1 MNNERTFREA
11 LLAALVEHAAH
22 HFEEAAHCAYVNGL
36 QARTLLTNGE
46 RTELR
51 LSLTRPS
58 DGALCSYRITAL
70 SARGQ
75 VLHEKVYGDEI
86 ERHERSLE
94 SIRDDLVEDEL
105 AEFFIRATAL
115 PLGAMVELPRQQ
127 GAA

>member
-1 MNNERTFREA
+1 MNNERIFREA

-36 QARTLLTNGE
+36 QARTLLTNSG
-46 RTELR
+46 RTELC

-58 DGALCSYRITAL
+58 DGAPCSYRIGAL
-70 SARGQ
+70 AERGL
-75 VLHEKVYGDEI
+75 VLHEKIYGDEV
-86 ERHERSLE
+86 ERREASLE
-94 SIRDDLVEDEL
+94 SIRDSLVEDEL

-115 PLGAMVELPRQQ
+115 PLGAMAELPRQQ